1 MHANCQISPR
11 PAGSERSL
19 RIGGLLPM
27 TTLDYPDHLACVL
40 FCQGCAWNC
49 RYCHN
54 PELIRR
60 GTKPAMSWAQALA
73 FLEHRHGLLQAVVFS
88 GGEATLQPALPQ
100 AMREVRA
107 RGFKV
112 GLHSAG
118 IKPGALRRVL
128 PLCDWVGFDVKALEE
143 EVPLITGVAGSGRA
157 NWDSLDLL
165 LASGVAYECRTTVHW
180 RLFDCLRVRRLAERL
195 AGLGVERFAVQ
206 LARPG
211 QMLDMGLGV
220 APTPDEAGELWT
232 YLRQLFKRFEL
243 REA

>member
-1 MHANCQISPR
+1 MHADCQNSVR
-11 PAGSERSL
+11 PAGSKRSL

-60 GTKPAMSWAQALA
+60 GAKPAMSWGQALA
-73 FLEHRHGLLQAVVFS
+73 FLKQRQGLLQAVVFS

-143 EVPLITGVAGSGRA
+143 DVPLITGVAGSGGSPSSAPGGLCSASRA
-157 NWDSLDLL
+157 AARSPGSEPSPGSSS
-165 LASGVAYECRTTVHW
+165 SGAVVRTRSAVTP
-180 RLFDCLRVRRLAERL
+180 RPAGTPGPARRRRA
-195 AGLGVERFAVQ
+195 
-206 LARPG
+206 
-211 QMLDMGLGV
+211 
-220 APTPDEAGELWT
+220 APP
-232 YLRQLFKRFEL
+232 
-243 REA
+243 